1 MGAGPRADAGPPMMV
16 VDGDSL
22 AHRAFHGLPKTIRD
36 GDGRPANMLVGF
48 ATMLASLWESE
59 RPRTVLAAFDTLTE
73 PTYRSGLF
81 PGYQA
86 DRVFPPE
93 LTAQLD
99 RLPELVD
106 AFGFPHAKAAGYEAD
121 DFLAAAARSE
131 TARGGRTLVVTSDRD
146 AFQLASETVTIL
158 LPRRGVSE
166 LERVGPAE
174 VRERYDVEPAQVP
187 DFIALRG
194 DPSDRLPGARGIGAV
209 RAAAILHEHGSLE
222 AVLAAGRFAAE
233 ADALRAYLE
242 IARLRADAPLPPLP
256 DAKPDWAG
264 AAALA
269 GRWGLTRLA
278 ERLRQRA

>member
-1 MGAGPRADAGPPMMV
+1 MGAAPRAEPGPPMMV

-22 AHRAFHGLPKTIRD
+22 AHRAFHGLPQTIRD
-36 GDGRPANMLVGF
+36 GEGRPANMLVGF
-48 ATMLASLWESE
+48 ATMLTNLWDAE
-59 RPRTVLAAFDTLTE
+59 RPRTILVAFDTLGT
-73 PTYRSGLF
+73 PTYRSALF

-86 DRVFPPE
+86 GREFPPE
-93 LTAQLD
+93 LTGQLD
-99 RLPELVD
+99 RLPGLVG
-106 AFGFPHAKAAGYEAD
+106 ALGLPHAKAAGYEAD
-121 DFLAAAARSE
+121 DFHAAAASAE

-146 AFQLASETVTIL
+146 AYQLASETVTIL
-158 LPRRGVSE
+158 VPRRGVTE

-174 VRERYDVEPAQVP
+174 VRARYGVEPARVP

-209 RAAAILHEHGSLE
+209 RAAAILDEHGSLE

-242 IARLRADAPLPPLP
+242 IARLRTDAPLPPLP
-256 DAKPDWAG
+256 DVEPDWTG

-269 GRWGLTRLA
+269 ARWGLTRLA
-278 ERLRQRA
+278 ARLRTRA

>member
-1 MGAGPRADAGPPMMV
+1 MAPGQRAPLMV

-22 AHRAFHGLPKTIRD
+22 AHRAFHGLPQTIRD
-36 GDGRPANMLVGF
+36 GDGHPANMLVGF
-48 ATMLASLWESE
+48 ATMLASLWAAE

-73 PTYRSGLF
+73 PTYRTGLF
-81 PGYQA
+81 HGYQA
-86 DRVFPPE
+86 GRAFPPE

-99 RLPELVD
+99 RLPELVG
-106 AFGFPHAKAAGYEAD
+106 AFGFPHARAAGYEAD
-121 DFLAAAARSE
+121 DFLAAATRAE

-158 LPRRGVSE
+158 LPRRGVTE

-174 VRERYDVEPAQVP
+174 VRERYGVAPAQVP

-209 RAAAILHEHGSLE
+209 RAAAILTEHGSLE

-233 ADALRAYLE
+233 ADELRAYLE

-256 DAKPDWAG
+256 DAEPDWAG

-269 GRWGLTRLA
+269 GRWGLRRLA